1 MKSIKLFSLSVLLLF
16 FSKVTAQEFKLGKVS
31 IAEIEQKVHPKDS
44 AAVAAVLYKKGKVRI
59 EYYQDDGFVTLTEV
73 EARIKIYK
81 KEGYNWANQAIW
93 YYDMPGLTEKVI
105 VSDVYTYNLVDGKIE
120 KTKLKSEG
128 AFDERVN
135 KFRGQKKITLP
146 NVKEGSVIE
155 YHYTIKSPRD
165 GMIREW
171 DFQSNIPVNY
181 SEFSTYIPEY
191 YVFNPR
197 QKGYIFPKAT
207 SVKNNK
213 SITFTS
219 KERSSTGGFGGGA
232 VKTEYSVDKLN
243 YIETQTTYIA
253 QDFPAMKQEAFVN
266 NMDNYVSSIEHE
278 LAMVKFPNQ
287 PLKPLSTDWNSV
299 AKTIYD
305 YDSFGPEL
313 NKTGYFEEDLKV
325 VLAGKNTPDEKILAI
340 LNHVK
345 SSVKWNQYT
354 GYDTDLG
361 VRKAYKEK
369 TGNIGDINLMLTAM
383 LRFAG
388 LNADPVLV
396 STRSN
401 GISLFPNRN
410 AFNYV
415 IAAVQTPTGYV
426 LLDGSDKFSIPNV
439 LPLQTLNWY
448 GRLIRKDGS
457 SEEIDLM
464 PKKSS
469 NDIIFMNYSIDA
481 DGKVTGK
488 TRRQCTDYNALV
500 TRDNIDGVKE
510 EAYLERLENENNK
523 IEISEYSRTNEKEIL
538 LPMIESYSFTGNNF
552 CEVIGGKIY
561 VSPMLFFTEDKN
573 PFKQEIREYPVDFSY
588 PFTDKYNI
596 IIKIPEG
603 FVVETLPAPT
613 VISMEDNL
621 GTFKF
626 NIAAN
631 DGTLQLVV
639 SHQINEAIVST
650 EKYEMLKEY
659 YKGMVAKETEKIVL
673 KRI

>member
-1 MKSIKLFSLSVLLLF
+1 MKSIKFLSLSVLLLF
-16 FSKVTAQEFKLGKVS
+16 FSKVAAQEFKLGKVS
-31 IAEIEQKVHPKDS
+31 IAELEQKVHPKDS
-44 AAVAAVLYKKGKVRI
+44 SAVAAVLYKKGKSRI
-59 EYYQDDGFVTLTEV
+59 EYDQTDGFVVLTEV
-73 EARIKIYK
+73 ETRIKIYK
-81 KEGYNWANQAIW
+81 KEGYNWANHSVW
-93 YYDMPGLTEKVI
+93 YFNTSNLTEKVFFA
-105 VSDVYTYNLVDGKIE
+105 DAYTYNLVNGKIE

-128 AFDERVN
+128 SFDEVLD
-135 KFRGQKKITLP
+135 KVRGQKKITMP
-146 NVKEGSVIE
+146 NVKEGSVVE
-155 YHYTIKSPRD
+155 FKYTVKSPSR
-165 GMIREW
+165 MIREW
-171 DFQSNIPVNY
+171 NFQYSIPVNY
-181 SEFSTYIPEY
+181 SEFSTYVPEY

-197 QKGYIFPKAT
+197 QKGYVFPKVT
-207 SVKNNK
+207 TTKNNK
-213 SITFTS
+213 AIIFSN
-219 KERSSTGGFGGGA
+219 KERSGFGV
-232 VKTEYSVDKLN
+232 VKTDYSTEKVE

-253 QDFPAMKQEAFVN
+253 QDFPAMKNEVFVN

-278 LAMVKFPNQ
+278 LAMVKFPNE
-287 PLKPLSTDWNSV
+287 PLKPYSTDWNSV

-305 YDSFGPEL
+305 YETFGPEL
-313 NKTGYFEEDLKV
+313 NKSGYFEDDLKV

-345 SSVKWNQYT
+345 STVKWNHYT
-354 GYDTDLG
+354 GYDCDLG

-369 TGNIGDINLMLTAM
+369 IGNIGDINLMLTAM

-415 IAAVQTPTGYV
+415 IAAVETPTGYV
-426 LLDGSDKFSIPNV
+426 LLDASDKFSVPNV
-439 LPLQTLNWY
+439 LPLQALNWY

-457 SEEIDLM
+457 SEEIDMM
-464 PKKSS
+464 PKKPSL
-469 NDIIFMNYSIDA
+469 DTVFMNYTIDA

-510 EAYLERLENENNK
+510 ETYLEKLENENNK

-538 LPMIESYSFTGNNF
+538 LPMIESYSFTGNDL

-561 VSPMLFFTEDKN
+561 VSPMLFFTENQN

-603 FVVETLPAPT
+603 FVVETLPAPA
-613 VISMEDNL
+613 VITMADDL

-626 NIAAN
+626 NIASN
-631 DGTLQLVV
+631 DGTLQLMI